1 MGRRG
6 PLASG
11 DNFFGKQTAASKV
24 KSEIVLNHFDSWSSI
39 VVGQAAKLGQN
50 IAYMDLYC
58 GPGIYDNGAKS
69 TPLLVLDKA
78 IEKAGKNPAIAKH
91 LVTIFNDKKKKSVK
105 TLQGEVAKMSGLAAL
120 TNPTII
126 LNEKVDKNTE
136 AYFSKI
142 KIPTLT
148 FLDPFGYMGLTR
160 GLIEAVITKTWGC
173 DCIFFFSYSSI
184 NRALSAKGIFAKHME
199 ALFGPKRAAELE
211 EKMQSIKGSD
221 KGKPRER
228 EAIILDALTA
238 AMEELN
244 KGNMYVRTF
253 RFKKGKRTSHMLVF
267 VTTHAKGFRVMTDI
281 MANAGHVND
290 RGFPHFTHYSN
301 PPSKS
306 QLFYS
311 EIDDLKADLCK
322 RYAGKTMTMLDIF
335 LKHRQYTAG
344 NYKDVLNEL
353 EDEKLIT
360 VDPPARKR
368 RMGANER
375 RTFKDEA
382 LVTFPPRKK

>member
-1 MGRRG
+1 V
-6 PLASG
+6 AFG
-11 DNFFGKQTAASKV
+11 DKNFFGKQTAASKV
-24 KSEIVLNHFDSWSSI
+24 KSEIVLNHFDSWSNI
-39 VVGQAAKLGQN
+39 VIGQAAKLGQN

-78 IEKAGKNPAIAKH
+78 MEKAGKNPAIAKH

-105 TLQGEVAKMSGLAAL
+105 ILEGEVAKMSGLSVL
-120 TNPTII
+120 KNPVII
-126 LNEKVDKNTE
+126 LNEKVDKKTE

-160 GLIEAVITKTWGC
+160 GLIEAVVTKTWGC

-184 NRALSAKGIFAKHME
+184 NRALSAKGFFTEHME
-199 ALFGPKRAAELE
+199 ALFGKDRAAKLE
-211 EKMQSIKGSD
+211 AKMQAIKGSD
-221 KGKPRER
+221 RGKPQER
-228 EAIILDALTA
+228 EAIILDALTDA
-238 AMEELN
+238 LEELN
-244 KGNMYVRTF
+244 KSQMFVRTF

-267 VTTHAKGFRVMTDI
+267 VTTHPKGFRVMTDI

-290 RGFPHFTHYSN
+290 RDFPHFTDYSN

-306 QLFYS
+306 QLFYP
-311 EIDDLKADLCK
+311 EIDELKKDLCV
-322 RYAGKTMTMLDIF
+322 RYAGKKMTMLDIF
-335 LKHRQYTAG
+335 LDHRQYTAG
-344 NYKDVLNEL
+344 NYKDILNEL
-353 EDEKLIT
+353 EEEKRVT
-360 VDPPARKR
+360 VDPPANKR
-368 RMGANER
+368 RMGVNGR

-382 LVTFPPRKK
+382 LVTFPARKK